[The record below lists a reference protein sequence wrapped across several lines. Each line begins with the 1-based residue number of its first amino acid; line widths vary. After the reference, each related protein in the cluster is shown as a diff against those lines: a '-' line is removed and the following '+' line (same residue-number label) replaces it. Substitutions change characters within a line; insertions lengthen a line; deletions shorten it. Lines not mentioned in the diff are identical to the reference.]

1 MAHDRKTRT
10 KLRVGDKVVVISGAH
25 KGSTGE
31 ITRFNSD
38 RSRVTVDGVNMVK
51 RAEKPMPALGRTGG
65 IIEKEAS
72 IHISNVSVMT
82 EDGQPTRLGYRYLD
96 NGEKIRVAKK
106 SGETIEK
113 ARA

>member
-1 MAHDRKTRT
+1 MARIKNNT
-10 KLRVGDKVVVISGAH
+10 KLRIGDQVVVTSGAH
-25 KGSTGE
+25 KGAKGE
-31 ITRFNSD
+31 VTRFNAD
-38 RSRVTVDGVNMVK
+38 RTRVFVDGVNKVK

-72 IHISNVSVMT
+72 IHVSNVSVMT
-82 EDGQPTRLGYRYLD
+82 ADGEPTRIGYQYLD
-96 NGEKIRVAKK
+96 NGQKIRVAKK